1 MPRLSYPAPLVAL
14 LCLSACME
22 TAPTALP
29 PQAAP
34 AGLPRGVVRTDGH
47 GDVVISAAG
56 PASCAPSTAAER
68 AATLAASNA
77 ARARTGQGPLVIHP
91 TLQRVTEQMACEMA
105 RRGTMT
111 HVSTDGGRPGPRLKA
126 AGYRPAVTT
135 ENIAAGRM
143 DLGRV
148 MAEWTR
154 SPDHLSNVVRPGLRH
169 MGIGHATGSD
179 GKTVY
184 WSAIYAQ
191 PR

>member
-1 MPRLSYPAPLVAL
+1 MLKLSSARPLLAL
-14 LCLSACME
+14 MCLSACIE
-22 TAPTALP
+22 TAHTAPP

-34 AGLPRGVVRTDGH
+34 VGLPRGFVRTDGH
-47 GDVVISAAG
+47 GDLVISAGGA
-56 PASCAPSTAAER
+56 ARCEQATAAEK

-77 ARARTGQGPLVIHP
+77 ARARSGLAPLSIHP
-91 TLQRVTEQMACEMA
+91 TLQRVAEKMACEMA

-111 HVSTDGGRPGPRLKA
+111 HVSTDGGRPGPRIKA
-126 AGYRPAVTT
+126 AGYRPALTT